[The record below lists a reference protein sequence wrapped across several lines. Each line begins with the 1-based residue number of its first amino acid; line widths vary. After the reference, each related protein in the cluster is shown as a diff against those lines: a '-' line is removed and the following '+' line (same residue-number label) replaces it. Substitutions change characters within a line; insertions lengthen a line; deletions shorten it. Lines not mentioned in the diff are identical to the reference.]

1 MKYLVEPW
9 HHQLEAIERA
19 KDVPNFALF
28 MEMGTGK
35 TSTAINILRHKAEKE
50 GRLLRTLVFAPPIVL
65 TNWKRE
71 FRKSFFDKWA
81 FQEGKQVP
89 RVFITN
95 FEALLMAPLFE
106 AFRAWMPEVIIYDEA
121 HKLKDHRAKRSIQ
134 ARILSDLPSVKHRY
148 ILTGTPV
155 LKDPRDLFAQFRVM
169 DCGATFGQNFWRF
182 QGYFCV
188 DKNSWMRGRQ
198 GYYPKWVVREGAND
212 EINRLIYKSAMRVKK
227 EECLDLPPLVRQTI
241 HCEMT
246 DIQKKLYEE
255 MKKNFITYIDQ
266 KAVVAELAI
275 TKALRLLQISS
286 GYVKFDDGDAK
297 SLENTPKQIA
307 LKELLEEITP
317 NHKVIVWAVFKENYE
332 QIRRICKE
340 SGLDYTEVHGEIPP
354 ETKFANVDRFN
365 TDPNCRVFIGN
376 PGSGGIGINL
386 VSASYSIFYSRN
398 FSLEQDLQAESRNHR
413 GGSEIH
419 ERVTRIDLITTGT
432 IDQLVMEALAA
443 KQAVSE
449 EVLKEWRKKL

>member
-1 MKYLVEPW
+1 
-9 HHQLEAIERA
+9 
-19 KDVPNFALF
+19 
-28 MEMGTGK
+28 
-35 TSTAINILRHKAEKE
+35 
-50 GRLLRTLVFAPPIVL
+50 
-65 TNWKRE
+65 
-71 FRKSFFDKWA
+71 
-81 FQEGKQVP
+81 
-89 RVFITN
+89 
-95 FEALLMAPLFE
+95 
-106 AFRAWMPEVIIYDEA
+106 MPEVIIYDEA

-317 NHKVIVWAVFKENYE
+317 NHKVIVWAVFKKFHLRPSLQTLTVSTQTLIVVSLLAILAPVGSVSILLALHILSFTLAIFLWSKISRLKAGITEAGVKSMN
-332 QIRRICKE
+332 E
-340 SGLDYTEVHGEIPP
+340 SHGLTLSPREP
-354 ETKFANVDRFN
+354 
-365 TDPNCRVFIGN
+365 
-376 PGSGGIGINL
+376 
-386 VSASYSIFYSRN
+386 SIS
-398 FSLEQDLQAESRNHR
+398 
-413 GGSEIH
+413 
-419 ERVTRIDLITTGT
+419 
-432 IDQLVMEALAA
+432 
-443 KQAVSE
+443 
-449 EVLKEWRKKL
+449 